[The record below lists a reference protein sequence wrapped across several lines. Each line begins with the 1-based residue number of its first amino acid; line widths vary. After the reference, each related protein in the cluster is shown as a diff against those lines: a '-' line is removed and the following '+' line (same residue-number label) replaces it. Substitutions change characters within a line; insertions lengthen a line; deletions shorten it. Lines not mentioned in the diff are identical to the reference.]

1 MIQQPTLPVQQAAV
15 QQQLQQQPV
24 AYAQPM
30 PEYNAIK
37 ININGAN
44 VTAPNQQPVA
54 TVPTQGQNV
63 NYLA

>member
-1 MIQQPTLPVQQAAV
+1 MIQQPTMPVQQAAV
-15 QQQLQQQPV
+15 QQQIQQNPQLAALPV
-24 AYAQPM
+24 

-44 VTAPNQQPVA
+44 VSAPGQQPVA
-54 TVPTQGQNV
+54 TMPTEGQNV

>member
-1 MIQQPTLPVQQAAV
+1 MIQQPTLPMQQAAV
-15 QQQLQQQPV
+15 QQQIQQTPQV
-24 AYAQPM
+24 AYAQPL

-44 VTAPNQQPVA
+44 VAAPSQQPQN
-54 TVPTQGQNV
+54 VPVQGQNV